1 MTAVRQDRRA
11 EPVGGVQTLTT
22 ALADIRSPLSRLG
35 RSLLRHR
42 FAVLFVL
49 TLAALTWTVEQ
60 VLASGSL
67 VTFDYTVHYLRFDL
81 RYPQIYPTMFYLVM
95 IGQRGPTA
103 IPAAIVTILIAWR
116 RRSWRPI
123 LLFGTSML
131 ALNLIVGAG
140 KFATARLKPADS
152 NAALFD
158 GGTIF
163 PSGHASNVVLTWGIV
178 VYLLVHYGPL
188 RSYRVG
194 AAATAVASLIVG
206 IASIYLDT
214 HWVSDILAGWLV
226 GAAILMATI
235 AFDRRHPPVGGQHRA
250 PVTLLDI
257 PGVRPR
263 SARGRRDR
271 HDEQPAP
278 EPARVAS

>member
-1 MTAVRQDRRA
+1 MTAVRQDRGA
-11 EPVGGVQTLTT
+11 GPDGGVQTLTS
-22 ALADIRSPLSRLG
+22 ALAEIRSPLSRLG
-35 RSLLRHR
+35 RTLLRHR

-81 RYPQIYPTMFYLVM
+81 RYPQIYSTMFYLVM

-103 IPAAIVTILIAWR
+103 IPAAIVTLLIAWR
-116 RRSWRPI
+116 QRTWRPV
-123 LLFGTSML
+123 LLFGASML

-178 VYLLVHYGPL
+178 AYLLVQYGPL

-194 AAATAVASLIVG
+194 AAATAVASLVVG

-226 GAAILMATI
+226 GAVILMATV
-235 AFDRRHPPVGGQHRA
+235 ALDRRYPTAGGQHRA
-250 PVTLLDI
+250 PVTLLDL

-263 SARGRRDR
+263 SRRER
-271 HDEQPAP
+271 QDE
-278 EPARVAS
+278 EPAQVAS